1 MTKNADTTVG
11 AVSLASSAIYTI
23 GAWMLPD
30 ASIGNPMAPKYFPLL
45 IGGMGLVFSSLLV
58 VQGVR
63 KKTTGSSAGNTG
75 AGRDEKYWLV
85 ILELI
90 GCCLVYAFILEKL
103 GFIISTSIF
112 LGAMLFIVNGR
123 KAWIINIVT
132 AVLYSVG
139 TFFIFNTVFQ
149 MTLPSLLF

>member
-1 MTKNADTTVG
+1 MTKNSDSIVG
-11 AVSLASSAIYTI
+11 VVFLASSAIYTI
-23 GAWMLPD
+23 GAWMLPN

-45 IGGMGLVFSSLLV
+45 IGGMGVVFSVLLV
-58 VQGVR
+58 IQGVR
-63 KKTTGSSAGNTG
+63 KKTTGNKKAV
-75 AGRDEKYWLV
+75 RDEKYWLV

-90 GCCLVYAFILEKL
+90 GCCLIYTFILEKL
-103 GFIISTSIF
+103 GFMVSTSLF

-123 KAWIINIVT
+123 KAWLVNIIT
-132 AVLYSVG
+132 AVLYSAG